1 MRFYGWLVFDFVIN
15 IWFFLIDKFIRFLG
29 MILLVYKVNNERN
42 FVLVIVVYIY
52 GKVNYL
58 KRSVLNFVELYN

>member
-1 MRFYGWLVFDFVIN
+1 
-15 IWFFLIDKFIRFLG
+15 

-42 FVLVIVVYIY
+42 LVLVIVVYIY